1 MNLYHISSKNLDGKV
16 LRPKIPKNILTKMG
30 IENNTIPRVSFAP
43 DVKHAILAIGYNRIK
58 SGPKIL
64 NVYEP
69 ENYQTIKLRHSDYLS
84 ANGYVPDADETLETW
99 VLNHVRVKYAGQI
112 KLIKP
117 GKGFVRIKLPGNN
130 EIKNYYWEYK
140 IIDGDLE

>member
-1 MNLYHISSKNLDGKV
+1 MRLFHISSSNLNGKT
-16 LRPKIPKNILTKMG
+16 LTPKVPDNILTKMG

-58 SGPKIL
+58 TGPKIL

-69 ENYQTIKLRHSDYLS
+69 ENYRTIKLRHSDYLT

-99 VLNHVRVKYAGQI
+99 ILNSIKLKYAGKI
-112 KLIKP
+112 KIIKP
-117 GKGFVRIKLPGNN
+117 TKEFVRIKLPGNQ

-140 IIDGDLE
+140 VLDGDIE